1 MTQSGYSLVFGAF
14 LLVGAAICWI
24 CGYAAGRISGWKD
37 GWDDGY
43 RIGYRKRDDIA
54 EREKGA

>member
-24 CGYAAGRISGWKD
+24 CGYAAGRISGWNACSQWLQRQIQ
-37 GWDDGY
+37 G
-43 RIGYRKRDDIA
+43 
-54 EREKGA
+54 KGA